1 MALDAVDIA
10 AELRQQRGAAE
21 LIGLEPVLLEI
32 HVQAAHIAEALVVPA
47 AGRVDRAGLVHGPDD
62 LHGRLAVKLAPALV
76 ERHPHGDAR
85 VVVERGDHVAQ
96 LVQKRFARRHVR
108 AAEEGIPAVVEVP
121 ARHERGGDDERV
133 VALAAA
139 GHVLP
144 DEHAQPV
151 AVIVPAVALDLDVLA
166 QHVEAHVLGQLDVID
181 ERVVARRGV
190 EPVRPV
196 ALIEQAVV
204 KIRLAIEKQAAHA
217 VRIRLD
223 AALAHGKV
231 AVDRVVP
238 ERHAEGVE
246 RRVLRRPGAK
256 RLHRHVRRH
265 ARGEREAL
273 ALEVDHALTFALDGD
288 LHLMRVKQ
296 RRHVQG
302 ADVVL
307 RHALEPDRLPDAALR
322 RVPDAVRVQ
331 RLLAARE
338 LGLVRR
344 VAHAH
349 KDRVFL
355 GQHLGDVH
363 RERQVAARV
372 RGQLH
377 AVAPH
382 GRGLVDRAEVQ
393 QHAADV
399 ESVRQRDRADVPQIF
414 LRLQDVSHAG
424 QFALG
429 REGHKDRAVG
439 LRGLVR
445 ARRDRVAPRAVEIQV
460 AVARHLRP
468 GILRQ
473 GLRAVE
479 RIRPGC
485 QHNVAS
491 FLPAARRQRIYYL
504 FYRIFPRLLSPEHR
518 IFSAPRAAAAKNPAN
533 MHKMLQSFRKCWI
546 CQLFCRFV
554 NI

>member
-10 AELRQQRGAAE
+10 AELRQQRGTAE

-47 AGRVDRAGLVHGPDD
+47 AGRVDRARLIYGLDD

-76 ERHPHGDAR
+76 ERYPHGDAR

-96 LVQKRFARRHVR
+96 LVQKRLARRHVR

-133 VALAAA
+133 VAFAAA
-139 GHVLP
+139 GHILP
-144 DEHAQPV
+144 DEHTQPV

-204 KIRLAIEKQAAHA
+204 KIRLAVEKQAAHA
-217 VRIRLD
+217 VLVCLD

-246 RRVLRRPGAK
+246 RRVLRRPGAE

-265 ARGEREAL
+265 TRREREAL
-273 ALEVDHALTFALDGD
+273 SLQIDHALAGALNGD
-288 LHLMRVKQ
+288 LHLMRVEQ
-296 RRHVQG
+296 RRHAQG
-302 ADVVL
+302 MDIVL

-338 LGLVRR
+338 LGLIRR

-349 KDRVFL
+349 EDRVFL

-382 GRGLVDRAEVQ
+382 GRDLIDRAEVQ
-393 QHAADV
+393 QYAADI
-399 ESVRQRDRADVPQIF
+399 ESVRQRDRADVPQVF
-414 LRLQDVSHAG
+414 LRLQDASHTG
-424 QFALG
+424 QLALG
-429 REGHKDRAVG
+429 REGHEDRAVG
-439 LRGLVR
+439 LRRLLR

-460 AVARHLRP
+460 AVAHHLRP

-491 FLPAARRQRIYYL
+491 FCRRRRRQSICYL

-518 IFSAPRAAAAKNPAN
+518 IFFRPARRDGEKSRQYAQNVAKFPEMLDLSAF
-533 MHKMLQSFRKCWI
+533 LQVR
-546 CQLFCRFV
+546 
-554 NI
+554 

>member
-1 MALDAVDIA
+1 M
-10 AELRQQRGAAE
+10 
-21 LIGLEPVLLEI
+21 
-32 HVQAAHIAEALVVPA
+32 PA
-47 AGRVDRAGLVHGPDD
+47 AGRVDRARLVHGLDD

-76 ERHPHGDAR
+76 ERYPHGDAR

-96 LVQKRFARRHVR
+96 LVQKRLARRHVR

-121 ARHERGGDDERV
+121 ARHERGRDDERV

-151 AVIVPAVALDLDVLA
+151 TVVIPAVALDLDVLA
-166 QHVEAHVLGQLDVID
+166 QHVEAHILGQLDVVD

-196 ALIEQAVV
+196 ALIEQPVV
-204 KIRLAIEKQAAHA
+204 KIRLAVEKQAAHA
-217 VRIRLD
+217 VLVRLD

-231 AVDRVVP
+231 AVDRVAA

-246 RRVLRRPGAK
+246 RRLLRRPGAEGA
-256 RLHRHVRRH
+256 HRHVRRN
-265 ARGEREAL
+265 ARRECVAAAL
-273 ALEVDHALTFALDGD
+273 KVDRALPLALDGD

-296 RRHVQG
+296 RRHAQG
-302 ADVVL
+302 ADVIL

-338 LGLVRR
+338 LGLVGR

-349 KDRVFL
+349 EDRVLFC
-355 GQHLGDVH
+355 QHLGDVH

-377 AVAPH
+377 TVAPH
-382 GRGLVDRAEVQ
+382 GRSLIDRAEVQ

-399 ESVRQRDRADVPQIF
+399 EPVRQRDRADVPQVF

-424 QFALG
+424 QLALG

-439 LRGLVR
+439 LRGLLR

-460 AVARHLRP
+460 AVAHHLRP

-473 GLRAVE
+473 RLRAIE
-479 RIRPGC
+479 RVRPGC
-485 QHNVAS
+485 LHNVAS
-491 FLPAARRQRIYYL
+491 FSRRRRAGRTVVIYFTGFL
-504 FYRIFPRLLSPEHR
+504 
-518 IFSAPRAAAAKNPAN
+518 RA
-533 MHKMLQSFRKCWI
+533 C
-546 CQLFCRFV
+546 
-554 NI
+554 